1 MSKQEASDTNLKY
14 LSGFGN
20 EFSSEALPGALPI
33 GQNSPQQ
40 CPYGLYAEQLSGTAF
55 TAPRSH
61 NQRSWLYRI
70 RPSVCH
76 SIYSEERHFSFETKL
91 ADLVANPNQFR
102 WDPISFPKD
111 AMKLDFID
119 GLIRVAGAGD
129 ESTKKGLS
137 IYNYSCNVS
146 MDHKSFYNSDGD
158 FLIVPQHG
166 RLRIT
171 TELGI
176 IEADPCEIVVIQRG
190 IKFSVAVSEPS
201 RGYILEVMSGHF
213 ELPGLGPIGANGL
226 ANPRDF
232 LTPVAAF
239 EDKEEPFVIVN
250 KFLGSLFRAEMK
262 YSPYNVVAWHGNYAP
277 YKYDLR
283 RFNTINTVSFD
294 HPDPSIFTVL
304 TCPGDEP
311 GTATADFVTFPPRWM
326 VGEHTFRPPY
336 FHRNCMSEYMG
347 MVYGEYDGKKVGF
360 CPGGASLHSCM
371 TAHGP
376 DAPTFLRASTAEL
389 KPQYFSNGLAFMFE
403 SSYLLK
409 LHPTAIRSP
418 GTTGEAQGKKARAE
432 STVADL
438 YPSIQ
443 EDYVGCWRNLPKVF
457 DGTFSPTYPTP

>member
-1 MSKQEASDTNLKY
+1 MLASNISETKTKY
-14 LSGFGN
+14 LNGFGN
-20 EFSSEALPGALPI
+20 QFSSEALPNALPK

-61 NQRSWLYRI
+61 NQRTWLYRI

-76 SIYSEERHFSFETKL
+76 SVYREESHYSFQIKV

-102 WDPISFPKD
+102 WDPVPFTKET
-111 AMKLDFID
+111 MKLDFID

-129 ESTKKGLS
+129 EATKKGLS

-166 RLRIT
+166 SLHIT
-171 TELGI
+171 TEHGI
-176 IEADPCEIVVIQRG
+176 IDVDPCEIVVIQRG
-190 IKFSVAVSEPS
+190 IKFSVDVSGPS
-201 RGYILEVMSGHF
+201 RGYILEVISGHF
-213 ELPGLGPIGANGL
+213 ELPELGPIGANGL
-226 ANPRDF
+226 ANARDF
-232 LTPVAAF
+232 ETPVAAF
-239 EDKEEPFVIVN
+239 EDKEEPYVIVN
-250 KFLGSLFRAEMK
+250 KFLGTLFRADMNF
-262 YSPYNVVAWHGNYAP
+262 SPYNVVAWHGNYAP

-283 RFNTINTVSFD
+283 KFNTINTVSFD

-304 TCPGDEP
+304 TCPSDVP
-311 GTATADFVTFPPRWM
+311 GTATADFVIFPPRWM
-326 VGEHTFRPPY
+326 VSEHSFRPPY

-360 CPGGASLHSCM
+360 SPGGASLHSCM

-376 DAPTFLRASTAEL
+376 DAPTFLRASTATL
-389 KPQYFSNGLAFMFE
+389 NPQYFSNGLAFMFE
-403 SSYLLK
+403 SCYLLK
-409 LHPTAIRSP
+409 LHPTAIRKPDEEDKASS
-418 GTTGEAQGKKARAE
+418 KKARSEA
-432 STVADL
+432 TVVDL

-457 DGTFSPTYPTP
+457 DGTVSPAYPSV

>member
-1 MSKQEASDTNLKY
+1 MSEAKEKY
-14 LSGFGN
+14 MSGFGN
-20 EFSSEALPGALPI
+20 EFASEALPNALPK
-33 GQNSPQQ
+33 GQNSPQL

-76 SIYSEERHFSFETKL
+76 SPYREESHFSFQSKL
-91 ADLVANPNQFR
+91 TDLVSNPNQFR
-102 WDPISFPKD
+102 WDPVPFVPTENTQ
-111 AMKLDFID
+111 KLDFVD
-119 GLIRVAGAGD
+119 GLIRIAGAGD
-129 ESTKKGLS
+129 ESMKKGLS
-137 IYNYSCNVS
+137 IYNYSCNTS

-166 RLRIT
+166 HLHIIT
-171 TELGI
+171 EFGI
-176 IEADPCEIVVIQRG
+176 IDVNPCEIVVIQRG
-190 IKFSVAVSEPS
+190 IKFSVDVAEPS

-213 ELPGLGPIGANGL
+213 ELPGLGPIGSNGL

-232 LTPVAAF
+232 ETPVAAF
-239 EDKEEPFVIVN
+239 EDKEEPYVIIN

-262 YSPYNVVAWHGNYAP
+262 FSPYNVVAWHGNYAP

-283 RFNTINTVSFD
+283 KFNTINTVSFD

-304 TCPGDEP
+304 TCPGDDP
-311 GTATADFVTFPPRWM
+311 GTATADFVIFPPRWM

-347 MVYGEYDGKKVGF
+347 MIYGEYDGKKAGF
-360 CPGGASLHSCM
+360 SAGGASLHSCM

-376 DAPTFLRASTAEL
+376 DAPTFLRASSTLAPL
-389 KPQYFSNGLAFMFE
+389 TPQYFSNGLAFMFE

-409 LHPTAIRSP
+409 LHPTAIRVPESV
-418 GTTGEAQGKKARAE
+418 ARDGKKARAE
-432 STVADL
+432 STLTDL

-443 EDYVGCWRNLPKVF
+443 SDYVGCWRNLPKVF
-457 DGTFSPTYPTP
+457 DDTHTYPSI